1 MPEVIKDRKCCQT
14 CKTSGDKKLSKCGKC
29 HAVSYCG
36 QECQRQDWPRHS
48 HFCYPVQITCIPRM
62 RLGLVAARNFKK
74 GERIFVDKAAVS
86 VEMKGKIDKQL
97 VDDLKKEMEH
107 LSEEEKSL
115 FSKLKETEMHDE
127 DHNLCWVNKIGQ
139 EENYLEELK
148 IFLGNQNDGKLFLK
162 WSLIN
167 HSCSPNATDDKMTDS
182 EETNEIEVRAIKDI
196 AKGEEI
202 TMFYLTSDVSSGLD
216 SKDVIR
222 ATIKKG
228 FGFDCLCAVCSGEK
242 PHQDDIKEKLL
253 DLMSCISRENYHTK
267 RILDWKSEAMCINEM
282 VDLVQGFYIGR
293 IEIRNHIY
301 ADFAMRAHMARDPI
315 LRKKAFDLWKILVEE
330 TGLWQLKGHCEEV
343 EGTLGKWS
351 SEFKSKKHPR
361 KEEVDAIFGERN

>member
-14 CKTSGDKKLSKCGKC
+14 CKTSGDKKLSKCAKC

-36 QECQRQDWPRHS
+36 KECQRQDWPRHS

-74 GERIFVDKAAVS
+74 GERIFVDRAAVTIK
-86 VEMKGKIDKQL
+86 MKGKIDKQL
-97 VDDLKKEMEH
+97 VDDLKKEMED

-115 FSKLKETEMHDE
+115 FYKLKETEMHDE
-127 DHNLCWVNKIGQ
+127 DHHLCWVNNIGK

-148 IFLGNQNDGKLFLK
+148 IFLGNQIDGRLFLK
-162 WSLIN
+162 LSLVN
-167 HSCSPNATDDKMTDS
+167 HSCSPNATDDMMMNFD
-182 EETNEIEVRAIKDI
+182 ETKEVEVRAIKDI

-202 TMFYLTSDVSSGLD
+202 TTFYLTSPISSLD
-216 SKDVIR
+216 SKDELR

-253 DLMSCISRENYHTK
+253 DLKSYICRDNNHTK
-267 RILDWKSEAMCINEM
+267 RILDWKSEAMCLSEM
-282 VDLVQGFYIGR
+282 VDLVQRFNNGR
-293 IEIRNHIY
+293 IELRNHIY
-301 ADFAMRAHMARDPI
+301 ADFATRAHMARDPT
-315 LRKKAFDLWKILVEE
+315 LRKKAFDLWKTLVEE
-330 TGLWQLKGHCEEV
+330 TGLWQIRGHYEEV
-343 EGTLGKWS
+343 QSKLQKWS

-361 KEEVDAIFGERN
+361 KEEVDAIFGGRM

>member
-1 MPEVIKDRKCCQT
+1 MPEIVTDRKCCQT
-14 CKTSGDKKLSKCGKC
+14 CKKTGDKKLSKCSKC

-48 HFCYPVQITCIPRM
+48 YFCHPVQISCIPRM

-74 GERIFVDKAAVS
+74 GERIFVDRPAVY
-86 VEMKGKIDKQL
+86 VEMKGNIDKPL
-97 VDDLKKEMEH
+97 VDALKKEMEN

-115 FSKLKETEMHDE
+115 FYKLKETEMHDE
-127 DHNLCWVNKIGQ
+127 DHHLCWVNNIGK

-148 IFLGNQNDGKLFLK
+148 IFLGNQNGGNLYLK

-167 HSCSPNATDDKMTDS
+167 HSCSPNATDDRMTDFD
-182 EETNEIEVRAIKDI
+182 ETKEMEVRAIKDI
-196 AKGEEI
+196 AKREEI
-202 TMFYLTSDVSSGLD
+202 TTFYITSPIESLALKEELRS
-216 SKDVIR
+216 
-222 ATIKKG
+222 TIKKG

-242 PHQDDIKEKLL
+242 SHQDDIKEKLL
-253 DLMSCISRENYHTK
+253 DLKSCICRENNHTK
-267 RILDWKSEAMCINEM
+267 RILDWKSEAMVLNKM

-301 ADFAMRAHMARDPI
+301 ADFAQRAHMARDPI
-315 LRKKAFDLWKILVEE
+315 LRKKAFDLWKLLVDE
-330 TGLWQLKGHCEEV
+330 TGLWQLKGHYEQVKE
-343 EGTLGKWS
+343 TLDKWS

-361 KEEVDAIFGERN
+361 KEEVDAIFGGRK